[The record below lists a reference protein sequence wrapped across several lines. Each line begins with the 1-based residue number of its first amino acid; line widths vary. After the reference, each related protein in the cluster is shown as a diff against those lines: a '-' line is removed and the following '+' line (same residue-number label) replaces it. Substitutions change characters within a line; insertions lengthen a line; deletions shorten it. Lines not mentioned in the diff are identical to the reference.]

1 MRYWPKD
8 LNQRCSQSCCCN
20 SPKVILILINA
31 TKRTETYTEKERG
44 DPDTNKALQKKT
56 ENIYATKRKYI
67 TKSYELKELF
77 RNE

>member
-31 TKRTETYTEKERG
+31 TKGAEPYTEKERG
-44 DPDTNKALQKKT
+44 DPDTNKALQKQKIFMLQK
-56 ENIYATKRKYI
+56 ENTMFNKKI
-67 TKSYELKELF
+67 
-77 RNE
+77 